1 MVDTI
6 MLIRYNRYTDKGG
19 NILKIFDMD
28 TDLEKSG
35 FITDQMYN
43 VEKITKQRLLSI
55 DDTTKEA
62 TATMKCYQYM
72 FGTLN
77 YIGTYGFSY
86 PTIFNLGNLITD
98 QYNRYVLLFTP
109 SFDYVIMIDFSG
121 DVIVKE
127 PFKLEQGYYHN
138 IKDAYQC
145 FYKNHKKVLDTL

>member
-1 MVDTI
+1 
-6 MLIRYNRYTDKGG
+6 
-19 NILKIFDMD
+19 MD
-28 TDLEKSG
+28 TDLEKPG
-35 FITDQMYN
+35 FIADQMYN
-43 VEKITKQRLLSI
+43 VEKLTKQRLLNI

-62 TATMKCYQYM
+62 TVTMNCYQYM

-86 PTIFNLGNLITD
+86 PSIFDLGNLITN

-109 SFDYVIMIDFSG
+109 SFNYVIMIDFSG

-127 PFKLEQGYYHN
+127 PFKLDQGYYHN

-145 FYKNHKKVLDTL
+145 FYKNHKKVIDTL

>member
-1 MVDTI
+1 
-6 MLIRYNRYTDKGG
+6 
-19 NILKIFDMD
+19 MD
-28 TDLEKSG
+28 TNLEKPG
-35 FITDQMYN
+35 FIADQMYN
-43 VEKITKQRLLSI
+43 VEKLTKQRLLNI

-62 TATMKCYQYM
+62 TVTMNCYQYM

-86 PTIFNLGNLITD
+86 PNIFDLGNLITD

-109 SFDYVIMIDFSG
+109 SFNYVIMIDFSG